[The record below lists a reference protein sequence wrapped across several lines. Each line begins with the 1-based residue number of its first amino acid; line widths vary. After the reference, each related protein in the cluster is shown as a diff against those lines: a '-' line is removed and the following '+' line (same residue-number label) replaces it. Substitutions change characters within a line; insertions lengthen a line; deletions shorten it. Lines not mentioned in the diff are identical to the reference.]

1 MPSTSAVGASSGPL
15 FSQVS
20 GNSPMGKDAFLKL
33 LITQLQ
39 NQDPMNPMEDKEFI
53 SQLAQFSS
61 LEQLQSVNQNTQSI
75 FLSQSSFSALN
86 LLGRDVEY
94 LSSENGDVVKGK
106 VDSIQFEGGIPV
118 LKIGDKNISVSQI
131 QKVS

>member
-1 MPSTSAVGASSGPL
+1 MPSTSAVGTSSGSL

-20 GNSPMGKDAFLKL
+20 GNSALGRDAFLKL

-39 NQDPMNPMEDKEFI
+39 HQDPMSPMEDKEFI

-61 LEQLQSVNQNTQSI
+61 LEQLQAVNQNTQSI

-94 LSSENGDVVKGK
+94 LDVENGDVVKGK
-106 VDSIQFEGGIPV
+106 VDCIQFEGGIPV
-118 LKIGDKNISVSQI
+118 LKVGDENISISQI